1 MDFIQI
7 NGIQHFV
14 FCKRQWALIQLEQAW
29 DENED
34 TILGQHIHRNVD
46 DEYYHEKRKGRI
58 YVRSMPIVSYDMM
71 ISGIAD
77 MVEYQKDSE
86 GVNVSNYK
94 GRWKPYVI
102 EYKKG
107 KPKRDDSDISQLV
120 AQVMCIEEMASQR
133 INESAIYYK
142 STNKRVIVDITDD
155 RRDRVRSIVLEM
167 HECIKNKQTPKA
179 ESCKKCQ
186 RCSLKELCV
195 PRLTG
200 RKKSVVNYLNEKVL
214 D

>member
-77 MVEYQKDSE
+77 MVEYKKDSE

-179 ESCKKCQ
+179 EFCKKCQ